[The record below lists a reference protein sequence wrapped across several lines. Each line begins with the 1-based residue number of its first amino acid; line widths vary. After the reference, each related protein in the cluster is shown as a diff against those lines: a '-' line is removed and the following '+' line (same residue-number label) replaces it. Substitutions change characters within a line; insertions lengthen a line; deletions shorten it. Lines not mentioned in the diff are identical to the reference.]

1 MVSGRTKS
9 LSTKETKNSFLEK
22 ERKSLINYALF
33 FEMSMSNSLKIYLLT
48 FICFVAGTSEF
59 VIVGVL
65 DKIAEDI
72 GISIS
77 MAGQLITVFAIT
89 AAIGTP
95 IAIYRMRK
103 INQKSVLLIALL
115 TFTLGSLLMT
125 VGKNFNLLLVA
136 RVIMAL
142 GMGVFN
148 VLCFIVA
155 SELAPEH
162 KKAGAVATVT
172 VGYNAA
178 LIVGLPVGRIITDY
192 FGWQSIFIGTSI
204 LSLLFIALLYKSL
217 PSFPATKALPLKD
230 QVRVFKRPI
239 IVLSLAMS
247 FFWILGYSSLYSY
260 ITPFLQSMSILEE
273 DMFSIAF
280 LAFGISTLIGNKSGG
295 FLGDRFGVPNTI
307 VTSMFA
313 HFIILI
319 LLSLCIGI
327 HPYLTVALLMV
338 WATAAWLPGPLFRF
352 SIMNLSHEAKSVI
365 LSIYNSTIQFGF
377 ATGAAL
383 GGLEI
388 DTIGNSYL
396 SWTAAFIV
404 AISFVLTLLYRK
416 KRSLGDIV

>member
-1 MVSGRTKS
+1 MKDT
-9 LSTKETKNSFLEK
+9 F
-22 ERKSLINYALF
+22 
-33 FEMSMSNSLKIYLLT
+33 KIYLLT

-72 GISIS
+72 GISVS

-89 AAIGTP
+89 AALGTP

-103 INQKSVLLIALL
+103 MNQKSVLVFALL

-125 VGKNFNLLLVA
+125 VSKNFNILLMA
-136 RVIMAL
+136 RVVMAI

-162 KKAGAVATVT
+162 KKASAVATVT

-178 LIVGLPVGRIITDY
+178 LIVGLPIGRIITQY
-192 FGWQSIFIGTSI
+192 YGWQSIFIGTSVLALI
-204 LSLLFIALLYKSL
+204 FIAILAKSL
-217 PSFPATKALPLKD
+217 PSFPATQSLPLKD

-260 ITPFLQSMSILEE
+260 ITPFLKTVSTLDES
-273 DMFSIAF
+273 MFSMAF

-295 FLGDRFGVPNTI
+295 YFGDQFGTPNTI
-307 VTSMFA
+307 VVSMFA
-313 HFIILI
+313 HVIVLA

-327 HPYLTVALLMV
+327 HPYLTIGLLMI
-338 WATAAWLPGPLFRF
+338 WAMVAWLPGPLFRY
-352 SIMNLSHEAKSVI
+352 SIMNISHEAKSVI
-365 LSIYNSTIQFGF
+365 LSIYNSIIQMGF
-377 ATGAAL
+377 AVGAAL

-388 DTIGNSYL
+388 DTIGTHYL
-396 SWTAAFIV
+396 SWTAV
-404 AISFVLTLLYRK
+404 GLVGISFLLTVRYRK
-416 KRSLGDIV
+416 LRKKMMN